1 MVPGGKAEGVVLDS
15 LINRITDTL
24 IAPFRAILDFLTDPT
39 NMLAVGK
46 RIFDALEN
54 VDTIL
59 MGYSLPSLFVAVGLV
74 FLLLGLAKATF
85 QVVLGQRGVVGAF
98 GPIVLPVLMFPLF
111 AYRGASCKPDTG
123 SFPCIPEVSY
133 NVEVVSGSE
142 IPAQKIPVLEYGV
155 NGQLTLGFRE
165 KPLPDRPGYNYAVF
179 QPELPPMPGGTAIGY
194 QLLTQSYLLSRRIF
208 YSELSI
214 YEDSLSE
221 LRDVYSKLMH
231 SAFNTMAAATFTS
244 AGIRGAFLGLITS
257 VIPEKGKTLFQS
269 KGLLRK
275 IGNWLSKNA
284 PSFLRGF
291 FNFTFGGAENV
302 TGSIA
307 YKTATLNLTLIET
320 LAAIPLLLVS
330 FYLVVVY
337 GVFVSAK
344 VFLYGAPLFL
354 GLATFF
360 PKRVAS
366 FFSLLLTLI
375 IFPPIFGAFMGVSMR
390 TLFISGIKA
399 QVERL
404 NDIVQKSEELFFLNN
419 PAAAYM
425 GGMVAS
431 AVATQAE
438 NALACLNGSP
448 PADEGDGKVS
458 PYGYILQ
465 STAGSIA
472 CYPSYNVKGY
482 LKYADDPS
490 GLPTDP
496 GQIQA
501 MALEI
506 ARAVSLDVA
515 GIVGDADPNTRRKY
529 YALPKGGG
537 LAPNS
542 LEERIYGL
550 FGFGQEG
557 VYGGSSGGFGPLSK
571 RSLKEHFL
579 PPSFWNSPAG
589 EQLKRVLYM
598 GDEMKQAANLEVLP
612 PLEIGALTR
621 LALDTYARPDR
632 KKLEVLVKQLKSF
645 VQDLNTLA
653 ARGESLKESGDY
665 ANDFYKTG
673 IRWEIAWPLFL
684 DTPFK
689 VIKYG
694 MEGGANLPPGINLKL
709 DPLLRGMATPPPPI
723 PVDSPVAPYSLSL
736 RLTGRTSG
744 GTPPP
749 KPRVVPDEVIAPISD
764 GALTIPKP
772 EVLTPNPNFTPS
784 DTQLLPSFFK
794 YDDLIKSPPSALGY
808 RLDVPAGGEG
818 SETIA
823 PYLAYPYLEH
833 YSIMNQLGEGL
844 LTALRNIDAQKLGP
858 LIFLVVAA
866 LLAYFIFTT
875 LLSVSQT
882 LLEGMGASS
891 GPLARALQM
900 QFLSGVNPFQYFPQP
915 KPRPVAVPNLAPV
928 GLSEGASSYMVQ
940 KAVNLI
946 EERVG
951 SRPDL
956 TPLPHSEVPP
966 GEASPEPAKAEVEQV
981 GHLKEPTQKI
991 LDGLR
996 EVLGGEAFRTAL
1008 VGEDAVVV
1016 YGTDTEEARR
1026 YTPSGLAEK
1035 LLQLMQEWDQAKKT
1049 WSSLAERLG
1058 EATRS
1063 WEIRLV
1069 EEAGLVGLETG
1080 AKSYAYAKEALTKEG
1095 YVVEEV
1101 KPGKLA
1107 VIYDSHRTPLGYLRL
1122 APLFRGRK
1130 VASEFNEFVAELSA
1144 ERAKSERAKWYMSLE
1159 KVEGLPYQRALT
1171 ALAEPRV
1178 LREVE
1183 RSLRKRMG
1191 ESFVG
1196 LLPLLGDS
1204 RGRVY
1209 VFYRDEGGG
1218 ERALRLDFVPFR
1230 VDYEGVES
1238 FRLAV
1243 ESRNLPGVSAK
1254 AYLEGGRLAGILRA
1268 PFFREGEFIRISRAL
1283 EDSVIW
1289 GESLEA
1295 RLRNAGVGIEE
1306 VGLYLARL
1314 KEFFGDDKLFEEAKG
1329 ELEKIR
1335 SLYVKEG
1342 LKGGATEVLAG
1353 FVRGELKVLERQLS
1367 QIEESVEREYFR
1379 EGGGLASA
1387 ALSWRKALIDLE
1399 REVEL
1404 LKALRPGSKSG
1415 GREQGDFDSRGSRKP
1430 EDAENA
1436 KGEAK
1441 GAHLGPK
1448 DVVDSGS
1455 PNGQESANKKP
1466 GSYKGEAEERIR
1478 GGVRRRS
1485 GGLSDGD
1492 DNGPS
1497 AEELLERIAE
1507 LMERFNPKDKR
1518 ELN

>member
-1 MVPGGKAEGVVLDS
+1 MLDS
-15 LINRITDTL
+15 LISRVTDTL
-24 IAPFRAILDFLTDPT
+24 FAPFRAILNFLTDPT
-39 NMLAVGK
+39 TMLAVGK

-54 VDTIL
+54 VDTVL
-59 MGYSLPSLFVAVGLV
+59 MGYSLPSIFVAVGV
-74 FLLLGLAKATF
+74 IFLLLGLVKATL
-85 QVVLGQRGVVGAF
+85 QVILGERGVAGAF

-133 NVEVVSGSE
+133 NVEVVGQSE

-155 NGQLTLGFRE
+155 SGQLTLGFRD
-165 KPLPDRPGYNYAVF
+165 KPLPARPSYSYTVF

-194 QLLTQSYLLSRRIF
+194 QLLTQSYLLSRHIF

-231 SAFNTMAAATFTS
+231 SALNTMAAGTFVS
-244 AGIRGAFLGLITS
+244 FGIRGAMQGLITS
-257 VIPEKGKTLFQS
+257 IIPENGKTLFES

-275 IGNWLSKNA
+275 IGNWLSKRA

-291 FNFTFGGAENV
+291 LNFTFSGAEDI
-302 TGSIA
+302 TKSA
-307 YKTATLNLTLIET
+307 TYRATAFDLTLIEA

-337 GVFVSAK
+337 SVFMSAK

-354 GLATFF
+354 GLATLS

-375 IFPPIFGAFMGVSMR
+375 IFPPIFGAFMSVSMR
-390 TLFISGIKA
+390 TLFVGGIKA
-399 QVERL
+399 QVEKL
-404 NDIVQKSEELFFLNN
+404 NNIVQKSQELFFLNS

-431 AVATQAE
+431 AVAAQAE
-438 NALACLNGSP
+438 NALACLNSSP

-472 CYPSYNVKGY
+472 CYPSYNVKSY

-490 GLPTDP
+490 GLPSDP

-515 GIVGDADPNTRRKY
+515 GIVGDTDPQKRRQY

-537 LAPNS
+537 LAPGS

-557 VYGGSSGGFGPLSK
+557 VYGGSGPFSK
-571 RSLKEHFL
+571 RSLKGNFL
-579 PPSFWNSPAG
+579 PPSFWSSPAG
-589 EQLKRVLYM
+589 EQFKRVVYM
-598 GDEMKQAANLEVLP
+598 GDEMKRAANLEVLP

-621 LALDTYARPDR
+621 LALDTYATADR
-632 KKLEVLVKQLKSF
+632 RKLEVLVKQLKGF

-665 ANDFYKTG
+665 ASDFYKTG
-673 IRWEIAWPLFL
+673 IKWEIAWPFFL

-689 VIKYG
+689 VIKHG
-694 MEGGANLPPGINLKL
+694 MEGGANLPPGINLRL
-709 DPLLRGMATPPPPI
+709 GPLLDGMATTPPPI
-723 PVDSPVAPYSLSL
+723 APNSPVAPYSLSL
-736 RLTGRTSG
+736 KLAGRTSG

-749 KPRVVPDEVIAPISD
+749 NPRVAPDEVITPISD
-764 GALTIPKP
+764 GNLTIPQP
-772 EVLTPNPNFTPS
+772 GVLTLNPNSTPAA
-784 DTQLLPSFFK
+784 TQSLSSFFK
-794 YDDLIKSPPSALGY
+794 YDNLIKNPPSTLGY
-808 RLDVPAGGEG
+808 NLDVPPGGEG
-818 SETIA
+818 TETIA
-823 PYLAYPYLEH
+823 PYLVYPYLEH

-844 LTALRNIDAQKLGP
+844 LTALRNIDAQKLAP
-858 LIFLVVAA
+858 LVFLVVAA
-866 LLAYFIFTT
+866 LLAYLIFTS

-891 GPLARALQM
+891 GPLARALRVNFM
-900 QFLSGVNPFQYFPQP
+900 QFMDLSKYLPQP
-915 KPRPVAVPNLAPV
+915 KPRPATVPSLASV

-940 KAVNLI
+940 KAVNLL
-946 EERVG
+946 EERLG
-951 SRPDL
+951 NRPDL
-956 TPLPHSEVPP
+956 TPLPHSEVTP
-966 GEASPEPAKAEVEQV
+966 GETSLDSTKVGAEQV
-981 GHLKEPTQKI
+981 SHPNELTQKI

-996 EVLGGEAFRTAL
+996 EVLGEEPFRTAL
-1008 VGEDAVVV
+1008 AGEDAIVI
-1016 YGTDTEEARR
+1016 YGTDTEELGR
-1026 YTPSGLAEK
+1026 YTPNGLAK
-1035 LLQLMQEWDQAKKT
+1035 RLLQLMQEWDRTKKT
-1049 WSSLAERLG
+1049 WSSLAEGLG
-1058 EATRS
+1058 EAMRS

-1080 AKSYAYAKEALTKEG
+1080 ARSYAYAKEALTREG

-1107 VIYDSHRTPLGYLRL
+1107 VIYDPHGVPLGYLRL
-1122 APLFRGRK
+1122 APLFRGKK
-1130 VASEFNEFVAELSA
+1130 VASEFNEFVAELA
-1144 ERAKSERAKWYMSLE
+1144 AQRAKSERAKWYMSLE
-1159 KVEGLPYQRALT
+1159 EVEGLPYRRALA

-1178 LREVE
+1178 LQEVE
-1183 RSLRKRMG
+1183 RSLKKRMG
-1191 ESFVG
+1191 DSFLG
-1196 LLPLLGDS
+1196 LLPLLDGS
-1204 RGRVY
+1204 RGRIY
-1209 VFYRDEGGG
+1209 FLYREEGGG

-1230 VDYEGVES
+1230 VNYEGIES

-1254 AYLEGGRLAGILRA
+1254 AYLEGGLLARILRA
-1268 PFFREGEFIRISRAL
+1268 PFFREGEFKRITYAL
-1283 EDSVIW
+1283 EDALIW

-1295 RLRNAGVGIEE
+1295 RLRNAGVGIQEI
-1306 VGLYLARL
+1306 GLYLARL
-1314 KEFFGDDKLFEEAKG
+1314 KEFLRSDTIFAEAKE

-1335 SLYVKEG
+1335 ALYE
-1342 LKGGATEVLAG
+1342 KGDQQSEGATMALDK
-1353 FVRGELKVLERQLS
+1353 FVESELQVLERLLS
-1367 QIEESVEREYFR
+1367 QIEEGVEREGFR
-1379 EGGGLASA
+1379 RGEDLASV
-1387 ALSWRKALIDLE
+1387 ALSWRDALSDLE
-1399 REVEL
+1399 RELQL
-1404 LKALRPGSKSG
+1404 LDALKPRYDRNSEGLRRLKS
-1415 GREQGDFDSRGSRKP
+1415 
-1430 EDAENA
+1430 
-1436 KGEAK
+1436 
-1441 GAHLGPK
+1441 AH
-1448 DVVDSGS
+1448 
-1455 PNGQESANKKP
+1455 N
-1466 GSYKGEAEERIR
+1466 AEER
-1478 GGVRRRS
+1478 RRS
-1485 GGLSDGD
+1485 NKRKHDGTLSGEQNNGLSVEG
-1492 DNGPS
+1492 
-1497 AEELLERIAE
+1497 LRERISK
-1507 LMERFNPKDKR
+1507 LMERFNPRDKR

>member
-1 MVPGGKAEGVVLDS
+1 MLDS
-15 LINRITDTL
+15 LINRIVDTL
-24 IAPFRAILDFLTDPT
+24 LTPFRAILDFLTDPT

-46 RIFDALEN
+46 RVFDALES

-59 MGYSLPSLFVAVGLV
+59 MGYSLPSVFVAVGVV

-142 IPAQKIPVLEYGV
+142 IPAQKIPVLEYGM
-155 NGQLTLGFRE
+155 NGQLALGFRE
-165 KPLPDRPGYNYAVF
+165 KPLPDRPGYRYAVF

-194 QLLTQSYLLSRRIF
+194 QILTQSYLLSRHIF

-231 SAFNTMAAATFTS
+231 SAFNTMAAVTFTS

-257 VIPEKGKTLFQS
+257 VIPENGKTLFQS

-291 FNFTFGGAENV
+291 FNFTFGGAERV
-302 TGSIA
+302 TSGIA
-307 YKTATLNLTLIET
+307 YKTAALNLTLIET

-337 GVFVSAK
+337 GVFMSAK

-354 GLATFF
+354 GLTTLF
-360 PKRVAS
+360 PKRAAS

-390 TLFISGIKA
+390 TLFVSGIKA

-404 NDIVQKSEELFFLNN
+404 NDIVQKSQELFFLNN

-425 GGMVAS
+425 GGMVAN

-515 GIVGDADPNTRRKY
+515 GIVGDADPNTRRRY

-537 LAPNS
+537 LTPNS
-542 LEERIYGL
+542 QEERIYGL

-557 VYGGSSGGFGPLSK
+557 VYAGSSGGFSPLSK
-571 RSLKEHFL
+571 RSLREHFL

-598 GDEMKQAANLEVLP
+598 GDEMRRAANLEVLP

-621 LALDTYARPDR
+621 LALDTYATADR
-632 KKLEVLVKQLKSF
+632 RKLEVLVKQLKSF

-665 ANDFYKTG
+665 ASDFYKAG

-694 MEGGANLPPGINLKL
+694 MGGGANLPPGINLKL
-709 DPLLRGMATPPPPI
+709 DPLLQNMATPPPPI

-749 KPRVVPDEVIAPISD
+749 KPQIVPDEVIAPIS
-764 GALTIPKP
+764 GGNLTIPRP
-772 EVLTPNPNFTPS
+772 EVLTLNPNSTPAL
-784 DTQLLPSFFK
+784 TQSLPSFFK
-794 YDDLIKSPPSALGY
+794 YDDLIKRPPSALGY
-808 RLDVPAGGEG
+808 SLDTPAGGEG
-818 SETIA
+818 GETIA

-844 LTALRNIDAQKLGP
+844 LTALRNIDAQKLAP
-858 LIFLVVAA
+858 LVFLVVAA
-866 LLAYFIFTT
+866 LLAYFIFTS

-882 LLEGMGASS
+882 LLEGIRVSS
-891 GPLARALQM
+891 GPLARALQVR
-900 QFLSGVNPFQYFPQP
+900 FLDAAFVDPSRYFPQP
-915 KPRPVAVPNLAPV
+915 KPRPATVPNLAAV

-940 KAVNLI
+940 KAVNLL

-956 TPLPHSEVPP
+956 TPFPHSEVTP
-966 GEASPEPAKAEVEQV
+966 GETSPESTKAEVEVEQV
-981 GHLKEPTQKI
+981 GHPKEPTQKI
-991 LDGLR
+991 LDSLR
-996 EVLGGEAFRTAL
+996 EVLGEEPFRTAL
-1008 VGEDAVVV
+1008 AGEDAIVI

-1026 YTPSGLAEK
+1026 YTPSALAER
-1035 LLQLMQEWDQAKKT
+1035 LLQLMRGWDQAKKT

-1058 EATRS
+1058 GAARS

-1080 AKSYAYAKEALTKEG
+1080 AKSYAYAKEALAKEG

-1107 VIYDSHRTPLGYLRL
+1107 VIYDSHETPLGYLRL
-1122 APLFRGRK
+1122 APLFRGQK
-1130 VASEFNEFVAELSA
+1130 VASEFNEFVAELSTK
-1144 ERAKSERAKWYMSLE
+1144 RAKSERAKWYMSLE
-1159 KVEGLPYQRALT
+1159 KVEGLPYQRALA
-1171 ALAEPRV
+1171 ALAEPWV

-1230 VDYEGVES
+1230 VGYERVES

-1254 AYLEGGRLAGILRA
+1254 AYLEGGRLARILRA

-1283 EDSVIW
+1283 EDSLIW

-1314 KEFFGDDKLFEEAKG
+1314 KEFFGDDKLFKEAKG
-1329 ELEKIR
+1329 ELEKVR
-1335 SLYVKEG
+1335 SLYEKDG
-1342 LKGGATEVLAG
+1342 RQGGATEVLANL
-1353 FVRGELKVLERQLS
+1353 VKAELKVIERQLS
-1367 QIEESVEREYFR
+1367 QIEENVEREYFR

-1404 LKALRPGSKSG
+1404 LKALQP
-1415 GREQGDFDSRGSRKP
+1415 
-1430 EDAENA
+1430 
-1436 KGEAK
+1436 KGVLDPRVA
-1441 GAHLGPK
+1441 
-1448 DVVDSGS
+1448 
-1455 PNGQESANKKP
+1455 
-1466 GSYKGEAEERIR
+1466 R
-1478 GGVRRRS
+1478 GGESEEKGPVIPEGPVISERSLEGTRRKRNKA
-1485 GGLSDGD
+1485 LSDGHD
-1492 DNGPS
+1492 KVPS
-1497 AEELLERIAE
+1497 IEELLERISE

>member
-1 MVPGGKAEGVVLDS
+1 LDS
-15 LINRITDTL
+15 LINRIVDTL
-24 IAPFRAILDFLTDPT
+24 LTPFKIILNFLTDPK

-46 RIFDALEN
+46 RIFDALES

-59 MGYSLPSLFVAVGLV
+59 MGYNLPSVFVAVGLI
-74 FLLLGLAKATF
+74 FLLVGLAKATF
-85 QVVLGQRGVVGAF
+85 QVILGQRSVVEAF

-111 AYRGASCKPDTG
+111 AYRGAPCKPNTG
-123 SFPCIPEVSY
+123 SFPCVPEVSY
-133 NVEVVSGSE
+133 NVQVVDQSE
-142 IPAQKIPVLEYGV
+142 IPAQKIPVLEYGT

-165 KPLPDRPGYNYAVF
+165 KPLPERPGYRYAVF

-231 SAFNTMAAATFTS
+231 SAFNTLAAVTFAS
-244 AGIRGAFLGLITS
+244 AGIRGAMVGLISS
-257 VIPEKGKTLFQS
+257 VIPEKGRTLFES

-275 IGNWLSKNA
+275 VGNWLSKNA
-284 PSFLRGF
+284 PSFLRAF
-291 FNFTFGGAENV
+291 LSFTFVGAENV
-302 TGSIA
+302 AQKIA
-307 YKTATLNLTLIET
+307 YRTASFNLALIEI

-337 GVFVSAK
+337 GVFMSAK
-344 VFLYGAPLFL
+344 VLLYGAPLIL
-354 GLATFF
+354 GLATLF
-360 PKRVAS
+360 PKRVVG

-375 IFPPIFGAFMGVSMR
+375 IFPPIFGAFMSVSMR

-404 NDIVQKSEELFFLNN
+404 NDIVRKSQELFFLNN
-419 PAAAYM
+419 PASAYM
-425 GGMVAS
+425 GGVVAN

-465 STAGSIA
+465 STAGPIA
-472 CYPSYNVKGY
+472 CYPSYNVKAY
-482 LKYADDPS
+482 LRYADDPS

-496 GQIQA
+496 GQVQA

-515 GIVGDADPNTRRKY
+515 GIVGDTGSSRRRY

-537 LAPNS
+537 LDPS
-542 LEERIYGL
+542 SQEGRIYGL
-550 FGFGQEG
+550 LGFGNDG
-557 VYGGSSGGFGPLSK
+557 VYAGSSGGGSSLSK
-571 RSLKEHFL
+571 RSLRNFL

-598 GDEMKQAANLEVLP
+598 GDEMKRAANLEVLP
-612 PLEIGALTR
+612 PLEIGTLTR
-621 LALDTYARPDR
+621 LALDTYATADR
-632 KKLEVLVKQLKSF
+632 RKLEVLVKQLKSF

-665 ANDFYKTG
+665 ASDFYKAG
-673 IRWEIAWPLFL
+673 IRWEIAWSFFL

-694 MEGGANLPPGINLKL
+694 LEGGANLPPGINVQA
-709 DPLLRGMATPPPPI
+709 DPLLRNMADPPPPI
-723 PVDSPVAPYSLSL
+723 PASSPVAPYSLSL
-736 RLTGRTSG
+736 RLTGRSSG
-744 GTPPP
+744 ETPPP
-749 KPRVVPDEVIAPISD
+749 NPRVAPDEVIASIWEGS
-764 GALTIPKP
+764 LTIPKP
-772 EVLTPNPNFTPS
+772 EALALNANLTPS

-794 YDDLIKSPPSALGY
+794 YDNLIKSPPPALGY

-818 SETIA
+818 TEAIA
-823 PYLAYPYLEH
+823 PYLVYPYLEH

-844 LTALRNIDAQKLGP
+844 LNALRNIDAQKIAP
-858 LIFLVVAA
+858 LVFLVVAA
-866 LLAYFIFTT
+866 LLAYFIFTS

-882 LLEGMGASS
+882 LLEGIRASS
-891 GPLARALQM
+891 GPLAGALRVR
-900 QFLSGVNPFQYFPQP
+900 FLDAAFMDPSRYFPEP

-940 KAVNLI
+940 KAVNLL
-946 EERVG
+946 EERIG
-951 SRPDL
+951 DRPNPA
-956 TPLPHSEVPP
+956 PLPHSEAAF
-966 GEASPEPAKAEVEQV
+966 GGTSPESIKSEVEQA
-981 GHLKEPTQKI
+981 GQPKEPTRKI

-996 EVLGGEAFRTAL
+996 EVLGEAPFRTAL
-1008 VGEDAVVV
+1008 AGEDAIVV
-1016 YGTDTEEARR
+1016 YGTDTEELRR

-1035 LLQLMQEWDQAKKT
+1035 LLQSMREWEQVKKT

-1058 EATRS
+1058 EAVRS

-1080 AKSYAYAKEALTKEG
+1080 AKSYAYAKEALAKEG

-1101 KPGKLA
+1101 KQGKLA
-1107 VIYDSHRTPLGYLRL
+1107 VIYDSDRTPLGYLRL
-1122 APLFRGRK
+1122 APLFRGQK
-1130 VASEFNEFVAELSA
+1130 IASEFNNFGAELAA

-1159 KVEGLPYQRALT
+1159 EVEGLPYQRALT
-1171 ALAEPRV
+1171 ALADSRV

-1183 RSLRKRMG
+1183 RSLKKRMG
-1191 ESFVG
+1191 ENFLG
-1196 LLPLLGDS
+1196 ILPLLDGS

-1209 VFYRDEGGG
+1209 FFYKEGGGG

-1230 VDYEGVES
+1230 VNYEGIES

-1254 AYLEGGRLAGILRA
+1254 AYLEGGLLARILRA
-1268 PFFREGEFIRISRAL
+1268 PFFREGEFNRISSAL
-1283 EDSVIW
+1283 EDSLLW

-1295 RLRNAGVGIEE
+1295 KLRTAGVGIEE
-1306 VGLYLARL
+1306 VRLYFARL
-1314 KEFFGDDKLFEEAKG
+1314 KEFLRDDAIFAEAKE
-1329 ELEKIR
+1329 ELEKVR
-1335 SLYVKEG
+1335 SLYE
-1342 LKGGATEVLAG
+1342 KGGRGSQDARRLLAE
-1353 FVRGELKVLERQLS
+1353 FVQKELKALERFLS
-1367 QIEESVEREYFR
+1367 RIEKGVEREGLR
-1379 EGGGLASA
+1379 RGEGLASP
-1387 ALSWRKALIDLE
+1387 ALSWREALVDLE
-1399 REVEL
+1399 RELRL
-1404 LKALRPGSKSG
+1404 LGTLES
-1415 GREQGDFDSRGSRKP
+1415 EGDLN
-1430 EDAENA
+1430 EEENA
-1436 KGEAK
+1436 K
-1441 GAHLGPK
+1441 
-1448 DVVDSGS
+1448 SGQGKVKAVR
-1455 PNGQESANKKP
+1455 NV
-1466 GSYKGEAEERIR
+1466 EEYIR
-1478 GGVRRRS
+1478 GDRRKR
-1485 GGLSDGD
+1485 GETLSDRGD
-1492 DNGPS
+1492 RDPS
-1497 AEELLERIAE
+1497 VEELLERIAK
-1507 LMERFNPKDKR
+1507 LRERFNPKDKR

>member
-1 MVPGGKAEGVVLDS
+1 MVPGGKAEGAVLDS
-15 LINRITDTL
+15 LINRITDSIL
-24 IAPFRAILDFLTDPT
+24 APFRAILDFLTDPT

-59 MGYSLPSLFVAVGLV
+59 MGYSLPSLFVGVGLV

-165 KPLPDRPGYNYAVF
+165 KPLPDRPGYKYAVF

-214 YEDSLSE
+214 YEDSLGE

-257 VIPEKGKTLFQS
+257 IIPEKGKTLFQS

-275 IGNWLSKNA
+275 IGNWLSTKA

-302 TGSIA
+302 TRSIA

-354 GLATFF
+354 GLTTFF
-360 PKRVAS
+360 PKRVVS

-375 IFPPIFGAFMGVSMR
+375 IFPPIFGAFMSVSMR
-390 TLFISGIKA
+390 TFFISGIKA

-404 NDIVQKSEELFFLNN
+404 NDIVQKSQELFFLNN

-425 GGMVAS
+425 GGIVAN

-490 GLPTDP
+490 GLPTAP

-537 LAPNS
+537 LTPNS
-542 LEERIYGL
+542 QEERIYGL
-550 FGFGQEG
+550 FGFDREG

-571 RSLKEHFL
+571 RSLREHFL
-579 PPSFWNSPAG
+579 PASFWNSPAG

-598 GDEMKQAANLEVLP
+598 GDDMKQAANLEVLP

-621 LALDTYARPDR
+621 LALDTYATADR
-632 KKLEVLVKQLKSF
+632 RKLEVLVKQLKSF

-665 ANDFYKTG
+665 ASDFYKTG
-673 IRWEIAWPLFL
+673 IRWEIAWPFFL
-684 DTPFK
+684 DTSFK

-694 MEGGANLPPGINLKL
+694 MEGGAKLPPGINLKP
-709 DPLLRGMATPPPPI
+709 DPLLRGMANPPPPI

-764 GALTIPKP
+764 GTLTIPKP
-772 EVLTPNPNFTPS
+772 EVLTLNPNSIPTPTV
-784 DTQLLPSFFK
+784 TQSLPSFFK
-794 YDDLIKSPPSALGY
+794 YDDLIKSPPPALGY
-808 RLDVPAGGEG
+808 NLDVPAGGEG
-818 SETIA
+818 SETMA
-823 PYLAYPYLEH
+823 PYLVYPYLEH

-858 LIFLVVAA
+858 LIFLVVAS
-866 LLAYFIFTT
+866 LLAYFIFTS

-891 GPLARALQM
+891 GPLARALQTR
-900 QFLSGVNPFQYFPQP
+900 FLSGVDPFKYFPQP

-940 KAVNLI
+940 KAVNLLD
-946 EERVG
+946 ERVG
-951 SRPDL
+951 SKPDL
-956 TPLPHSEVPP
+956 APLAHSEVPP
-966 GEASPEPAKAEVEQV
+966 GEAFPEPTKAEVERV
-981 GHLKEPTQKI
+981 DHPKESTQKI

-996 EVLGGEAFRTAL
+996 EVLGEEAFRTAL
-1008 VGEDAVVV
+1008 AGEDAIVV
-1016 YGTDTEEARR
+1016 YGTDTEETKR
-1026 YTPSGLAEK
+1026 YTPSGLAER

-1069 EEAGLVGLETG
+1069 EEVGLVGLETG
-1080 AKSYAYAKEALTKEG
+1080 AKSYVYAKEALTKEG

-1101 KPGKLA
+1101 KAGKLA
-1107 VIYDSHRTPLGYLRL
+1107 VIYDSHGTPLGYLRL

-1144 ERAKSERAKWYMSLE
+1144 KRAKSERAKWYMSLE
-1159 KVEGLPYQRALT
+1159 KVEGLPYQRALA

-1230 VDYEGVES
+1230 VNYEGVES

-1243 ESRNLPGVSAK
+1243 ESRNFPGVSAK
-1254 AYLEGGRLAGILRA
+1254 AYLEGGRLARILRA
-1268 PFFREGEFIRISRAL
+1268 PFFREGEFIRIGDAL
-1283 EDSVIW
+1283 DNSLIW
-1289 GESLEA
+1289 GESPEA

-1306 VGLYLARL
+1306 VGLYLTRL
-1314 KEFFGDDKLFEEAKG
+1314 KEFLGDDKLFEEAKG

-1335 SLYVKEG
+1335 SLYEKDRRQ
-1342 LKGGATEVLAG
+1342 GGATKVLAN
-1353 FVRGELKVLERQLS
+1353 FVRDELKVIERQLS
-1367 QIEESVEREYFR
+1367 QIKENVEREYFR

-1399 REVEL
+1399 REAGL
-1404 LKALRPGSKSG
+1404 LKALEPKLDSG
-1415 GREQGDFDSRGSRKP
+1415 GFRKL
-1430 EDAENA
+1430 EDAENT

-1441 GAHLGPK
+1441 GTHLGPK
-1448 DVVDSGS
+1448 AVVDSGS
-1455 PNGQESANKKP
+1455 PKGQERANKKL

-1478 GGVRRRS
+1478 GGVRKR
-1485 GGLSDGD
+1485 GEDFSDGD
-1492 DNGPS
+1492 DNGSS
-1497 AEELLERIAE
+1497 AEELLERIAK